1 MSPDFNNPIFQ
12 DETKAREWLET
23 ELWPDGP
30 VCPHCGVLNGST
42 KVQGTTGRPGLYMC
56 NACRSQFTVT
66 VGTLMERSKIPLTK
80 WLYATYLLMSSKKG
94 MSTQQLHRT
103 LGVSL
108 KSTWFLMHRI
118 REALREGG
126 SPFTPLGGNGKTVE
140 IDETYVG
147 GKEKNKHASKRQHI
161 GTGGAGKEAV
171 FALVER
177 GGRVKSHHIP
187 SVTAATLRPIIM
199 AQVDAATFIMTDEGR
214 AAKKVSCEF
223 VLHGSVNYSI
233 GEYVRGDI
241 HTNTIEGYFSIF
253 KRGINGVY
261 HHVSQ
266 EHLKRY
272 LAEFDFRYNERM
284 ALDVSDMER
293 TTKALK
299 GIVGKRLTY
308 RRPVEAERS

>member
-1 MSPDFNNPIFQ
+1 MPPDFNNQIFRN
-12 DETKAREWLET
+12 ETKAREWLEA
-23 ELWPDGP
+23 ELWPAGP
-30 VCPHCGVLNGST
+30 VCPHCGVLNEST
-42 KVQGTTGRPGLYMC
+42 RVHGATARPGLYKC

-126 SPFTPLGGNGKTVE
+126 SPFIPLGGKGKKVE
-140 IDETYVG
+140 IDETFVG
-147 GKEKNKHASKRQHI
+147 GLEKNKHRSKRKHA
-161 GTGGAGKEAV
+161 GTGGAGKEAI

-177 GGRVKSHHIP
+177 SGRVKSHHVP
-187 SVTAATLRPIIM
+187 SVNASTLRPIIT
-199 AQVDAATFIMTDEGR
+199 AQVNADSFIMTDEGG
-214 AAKKVSCEF
+214 AAKKVSGEF
-223 VLHGSVNYSI
+223 SLHDSVNHGI

-241 HTNTIEGYFSIF
+241 HTNTIEGYFSIL

-261 HHVSQ
+261 HHVSS

-293 TTKALK
+293 ATKAIK

-308 RRPVEAERS
+308 RRPVEAGGA

>member
-1 MSPDFNNPIFQ
+1 MFPDFNNQIFR
-12 DETKAREWLET
+12 DEIKAREWLET

-42 KVQGTTGRPGLYMC
+42 KVRGATGRHGLYMC

-126 SPFTPLGGNGKTVE
+126 SPFTPLGGKGKKVE
-140 IDETYVG
+140 IDETFVG
-147 GKEKNKHASKRQHI
+147 GLEKNKHRNKRQPV

-177 GGRVKSHHIP
+177 SGRVKSHHIP
-187 SVTAATLRPIIM
+187 SVNAATLRPIITS
-199 AQVDAATFIMTDEGR
+199 QVNAASSVMTDEGG
-214 AAKKVSCEF
+214 AAKKVGSEF
-223 VLHGSVNYSI
+223 VLHGSVNHSI

-241 HTNTIEGYFSIF
+241 HTNTIEGYFSIL

-293 TTKALK
+293 TTKAIK

-308 RRPVEAERS
+308 RRIGEAANA